1 MRQSGITAMSKR
13 LSENCDSPN
22 LDESNK
28 DAELVPKDFP
38 YLKRLLAEID
48 QLKERKPLPLVSRS
62 NTGRKNDPSV
72 SASKRVTIR
81 SQKHAR

>member
-1 MRQSGITAMSKR
+1 MSKR
-13 LSENCDSPN
+13 PLENCDSPSS
-22 LDESNK
+22 DKSDK

-48 QLKERKPLPLVSRS
+48 LLKERKPLPPIRRS
-62 NTGRKNDPSV
+62 NPERTNDPAV
-72 SASKRVTIR
+72 SASKRVPIR